1 MSATTEILTTSE
13 VKSLAIVSAKFDK
26 AYIDQYILLS
36 QRRYLRS
43 YLGVDFYNEI
53 LDQLDNTS
61 TLTADN
67 LELINNYLKPCLAHY
82 VVYESLPQVRNQ
94 ISKGGVYN
102 NLSDTGDVASGL
114 DYGRLRDDYLSK
126 AEALKD
132 EISNFIIEQRK
143 TDTNKYPLFLNNKSQ
158 NGGIIFY

>member
-132 EISNFIIEQRK
+132 EISNFIIEKRK

-158 NGGIIFY
+158 NGGVIFY